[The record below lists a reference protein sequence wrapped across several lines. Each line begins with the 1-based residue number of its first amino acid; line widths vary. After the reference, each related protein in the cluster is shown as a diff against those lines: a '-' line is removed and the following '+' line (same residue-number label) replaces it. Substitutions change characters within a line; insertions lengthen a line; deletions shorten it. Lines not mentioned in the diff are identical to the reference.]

1 MSITLAILIALL
13 LDAWLGEPR
22 RLHPL
27 VGFGKLAN
35 FTEQQFYADSRLHG
49 LLAVLLLV
57 APFVLLIAFFT
68 HTPWYFAVDVL
79 TLYLA
84 IGWNSLGKHA
94 RQVKSA
100 LLAGDL
106 QTARQQV
113 GMIVSRNTTGMD
125 HIDVT
130 RGTIESVL
138 ENGNDAIFGVIFWF
152 IIAGAPGAVAYR
164 IVNTLDAM
172 WGYRTDRYRHF
183 GWAAARL
190 DDCLN
195 FIPARLTAL
204 SYALTGSA
212 RNAFSCWRM
221 QGTVWKS
228 PNAGPVMAAG
238 AGSLH
243 ISLGG
248 PARYQDRLE
257 SRPILGNG
265 PAPNANNI
273 DHALGLITRS
283 LALWLLVLCLG
294 EWLAQHAASS

>member
-1 MSITLAILIALL
+1 MSVTLAILIALL

-22 RLHPL
+22 RFHPL

-35 FTEQQFYADSRLHG
+35 YTEQQFYADSRLHG

-57 APFVLLIAFFT
+57 APLVLLITFFT
-68 HTPWYFAVDVL
+68 HTPWYFAFDIL
-79 TLYLA
+79 ILYLA
-84 IGWNSLGKHA
+84 IGWSSLGKHA
-94 RQVKSA
+94 RQVKNA

-106 QTARQQV
+106 QTARQQA
-113 GMIVSRNTTGMD
+113 GMMVSRDTIGLD
-125 HIDVT
+125 QIGVT

-138 ENGNDAIFGVIFWF
+138 ENGNDAIFGVIFWY

-164 IVNTLDAM
+164 IINTLDAM
-172 WGYRTDRYRHF
+172 WGYRTDRYRRF
-183 GWAAARL
+183 GCAAARL

-212 RNAFSCWRM
+212 RNAFSCWRT
-221 QGTVWKS
+221 QGTAWKS

-238 AGSLH
+238 AGSLS

-248 PARYQDRLE
+248 PARYQGQLE
-257 SRPILGNG
+257 SRPMLGNG
-265 PAPNANNI
+265 PAPNVNDI
-273 DHALGLITRS
+273 DHALELITRS

-294 EWLAQHAASS
+294 EWLAQYSVSS